1 MSLEESNRML
11 RKTHSQGLNYD
22 EVDDCILAYFDCA
35 KHSQKLFGD
44 IDPYEWIENQT
55 I

>member
-22 EVDDCILAYFDCA
+22 EVDDCIQAYLDCA
-35 KHSQKLFGD
+35 KHSHKLFGD